1 MNFYDGF
8 LGHDLGPDF
17 NSRGH
22 RCKEIEEINLHN
34 YILFAGDNIAVG
46 WDKSIEETYPYICS
60 KTLNVDYYNL
70 SIFNGGVESVKFN
83 LLTWINKI
91 SKKPKA
97 VIISCEF
104 LNSFIVSDQNNLSF
118 NHCDLD
124 NDIIKDVLDS
134 GNYTGFFNMRN
145 LLAEKLLK
153 NSVICPI
160 FQIEFNK
167 KITLFNSN
175 VVNILHS
182 NDMFDHKQIANT
194 LVTEIRKTTEKVR
207 P

>member
-118 NHCDLD
+118 NNCDLD

>member
-17 NSRGH
+17 NSKGH

-46 WDKSIEETYPYICS
+46 WDKPIEETYPYIVS
-60 KTLNVDYYNL
+60 KKLKVDYYNL
-70 SIFNGGVESVKFN
+70 SIFNGGVESIKFN

-91 SKKPKA
+91 PKKPKA
-97 VIISCEF
+97 IIISCEF
-104 LNSFIVSDQNNLSF
+104 LNSFVVSDKNNSSF
-118 NHCDLD
+118 SHCDLN
-124 NDIIKDVLDS
+124 NDVVRDAFDT

-145 LLAEKLLK
+145 IMAEKLIL
-153 NSVICPI
+153 NSVISPI
-160 FQIEFNK
+160 FQIEFENK
-167 KITLFNSN
+167 IPLFNKQ
-175 VVNILHS
+175 VVQILH
-182 NDMFDHKQIANT
+182 NGDIFDHYKISDS
-194 LVTEIRKTTEKVR
+194 LVKEIQKTTEKVR